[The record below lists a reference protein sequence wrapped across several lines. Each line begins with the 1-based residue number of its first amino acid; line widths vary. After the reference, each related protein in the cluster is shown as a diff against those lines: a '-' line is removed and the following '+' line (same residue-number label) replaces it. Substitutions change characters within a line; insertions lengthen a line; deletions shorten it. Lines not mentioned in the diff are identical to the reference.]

1 MNLSVCV
8 PGSLCLH
15 GRSAETGFVE
25 ENNMR
30 PNYWGGPGPFSPSA
44 FAARHAGLGVQPQG
58 RECGSAGG
66 RERLSRPPP
75 PFGDRDDAWM
85 LQGVREL
92 GALCVCAHGLLAGV
106 GLEQGMELDREQEQ
120 IGAGG

>member
-1 MNLSVCV
+1 MNLSVLR
-8 PGSLCLH
+8 PRLSCLQRTPRGNGVR
-15 GRSAETGFVE
+15 GRKQHASELL
-25 ENNMR
+25 
-30 PNYWGGPGPFSPSA
+30 GGPGALLPFCV
-44 FAARHAGLGVQPQG
+44 AARHAGLGVQPQA